1 MRNSLAPIALFS
13 HPRKAS
19 ANCRLCSRRT
29 AASQQVMR
37 FGACVLTRTS
47 ALDSLVLAVDSI
59 MKISCLSSSLSS
71 LTPLQ
76 AMPPVYPMV
85 LVPSSSLAKPRRHST
100 TSSPLLAFSAITF
113 QVKFHHRSIST
124 AALTITHRRRSH
136 HYGLRPRSRHKRCD
150 ANCALSPPHL
160 SSLVGLLKSS
170 GLTVDQVCSL
180 FLNTNSLLTGPTH
193 APFCSRL
200 TCSRSTKLSP
210 DSACACCCRQS
221 ASLLWCLCVRVLMIQ
236 LQVLGMRERP
246 RP

>member
-47 ALDSLVLAVDSI
+47 ALDSLVLAVDCI
-59 MKISCLSSSLSS
+59 MNISCLSSSLSS

-100 TSSPLLAFSAITF
+100 TSSLLLAFSAITF
-113 QVKFHHRSIST
+113 QVKYHHRSIAAIIST

-170 GLTVDQVCSL
+170 GLTVDQVRSL
-180 FLNTNSLLTGPTH
+180 FLNTNSLLTPPS
-193 APFCSRL
+193 AP
-200 TCSRSTKLSP
+200 
-210 DSACACCCRQS
+210 D
-221 ASLLWCLCVRVLMIQ
+221 
-236 LQVLGMRERP
+236 
-246 RP
+246 